1 MGFLY
6 RDITNTGTGSN
17 QYEVLIKGI
26 PLGILIKQGNT
37 WFVMRDGSNEYET
50 KTFLNQQDASKHLA
64 ELAGIDWRS

>member
-17 QYEVLIKGI
+17 QYEVSIKGI

-37 WFVMRDGSNEYET
+37 WFVMRDGSNKYEIR
-50 KTFLNQQDASKHLA
+50 TFLNQQDASKHLA
-64 ELAGIDWRS
+64 ELAGIDWRC